1 MQSVSN
7 KVSHDLYCSD
17 SCYSVPPPSTQ
28 YGNNKMNVLQSHPF
42 LSIDLCVLEY
52 VLVQILPTLKPWH

>member
-1 MQSVSN
+1 MTFTAVT
-7 KVSHDLYCSD
+7 VA
-17 SCYSVPPPSTQ
+17 TQ
-28 YGNNKMNVLQSHPF
+28 YGNNKMNVLQPHPF

>member
-1 MQSVSN
+1 MTFTAVTVATQ
-7 KVSHDLYCSD
+7 C
-17 SCYSVPPPSTQ
+17 PPPSTQ

-52 VLVQILPTLKPWH
+52 VLVQILPIIPINACHCV